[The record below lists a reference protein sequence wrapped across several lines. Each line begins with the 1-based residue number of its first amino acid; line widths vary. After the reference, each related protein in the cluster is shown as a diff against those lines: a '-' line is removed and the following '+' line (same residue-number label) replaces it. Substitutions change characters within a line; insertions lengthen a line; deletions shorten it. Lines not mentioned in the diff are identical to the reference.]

1 MKIDDL
7 IVGGK
12 YTNEDICKAFLC
24 SPQGGMKRSKR
35 TNTLVLISNHIKSI
49 IYDDRWLNNKFY
61 YTGMGSIGNQTLKG
75 NQNITLYESNTNG
88 VDVHLF
94 EVFVN
99 KVNTYMGRVQ
109 LADKPFQEKQDDAN
123 GYIRKVWVFPLQL
136 IDEAKPVRMDEL
148 DRVFQD
154 EYKESQQLNTEE
166 LEDRIDKI
174 SKQPGSRDATT
185 RVFQRSPYIK
195 DYTLRRANGRC
206 ELCSQKA
213 PFNKPNGEPYLEV
226 HHIIHLADG
235 GEDTIENAVALCPNC
250 HRMMHSLN
258 RKSDIDILILANKA
272 RRT

>member
-7 IVGGK
+7 IVGSK
-12 YTNEDICKAFLC
+12 YTNNDICKAFLC

-61 YTGMGSIGNQTLKG
+61 YTGMGSLGNQTLKG

-123 GYIRKVWVFPLQL
+123 
-136 IDEAKPVRMDEL
+136 
-148 DRVFQD
+148 
-154 EYKESQQLNTEE
+154 
-166 LEDRIDKI
+166 
-174 SKQPGSRDATT
+174 
-185 RVFQRSPYIK
+185 
-195 DYTLRRANGRC
+195 
-206 ELCSQKA
+206 
-213 PFNKPNGEPYLEV
+213 
-226 HHIIHLADG
+226 
-235 GEDTIENAVALCPNC
+235 
-250 HRMMHSLN
+250 
-258 RKSDIDILILANKA
+258 
-272 RRT
+272 